1 MAGDRVREE
10 AERLVAAAIAAVSLA
25 ARGMGAAGRPT
36 SGFATGSAECCVC
49 PVCRL
54 IASMR
59 DPSGDIAERLA
70 TGAGDLANGVASML
84 RALGRGHGER
94 NDDRD
99 LEGEPGQQ
107 GDEFWESMRQ
117 RATEQ
122 ARAWSG
128 TPWSGRG
135 RPTDVDDDESDVE
148 SDPWRV
154 ATTAASTP
162 APPSKPMAKK
172 ALAKKVMAKKS
183 VAPRVII
190 PGAAEPAAPPSSPS
204 PSAAPVTKA
213 TAKKVAPKKVA
224 PKKATTAAPGRSVPA
239 QAASKTATPE
249 KSAPKKTAVK
259 KAAPP
264 AEESE

>member
-1 MAGDRVREE
+1 MAGDRVRDE

-25 ARGMGAAGRPT
+25 ARGMGAAGRPA

-84 RALGRGHGER
+84 RALSRPGH
-94 NDDRD
+94 DDRD
-99 LEGEPGQQ
+99 GEADPSRQ
-107 GDEFWESMRQ
+107 GDEFWESLRQ

-135 RPTDVDDDESDVE
+135 RPTDVDDDESDVDP
-148 SDPWRV
+148 DPWRT
-154 ATTAASTP
+154 ATTAATTP
-162 APPSKPMAKK
+162 ASPAKPMAKK
-172 ALAKKVMAKKS
+172 AVAKKVVAKK
-183 VAPRVII
+183 
-190 PGAAEPAAPPSSPS
+190 
-204 PSAAPVTKA
+204 T
-213 TAKKVAPKKVA
+213 VA
-224 PKKATTAAPGRSVPA
+224 PKKAMPTKATNVVPDLSAPAEAGSD
-239 QAASKTATPE
+239 TATPAK
-249 KSAPKKTAVK
+249 KSVPKKAAVK
-259 KAAPP
+259 KAVPP
-264 AEESE
+264 PSGTAAEESE